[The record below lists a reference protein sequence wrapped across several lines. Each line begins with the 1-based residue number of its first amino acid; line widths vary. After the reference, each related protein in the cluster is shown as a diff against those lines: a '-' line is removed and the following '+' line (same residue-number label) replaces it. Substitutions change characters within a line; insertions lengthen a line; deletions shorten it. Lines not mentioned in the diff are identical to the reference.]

1 LSKALVRTASLD
13 ACQEKINSVK
23 SAPVL
28 FIKELNSVLNVQIFP
43 AKLPNKDQ
51 SVSAI
56 ASIFQGKNNYS
67 CGLTVKFF
75 MS

>member
-1 LSKALVRTASLD
+1 MVRLV
-13 ACQEKINSVK
+13 ACPERISFVK
-23 SAPVL
+23 SVL
-28 FIKELNSVLNVQIFP
+28 ALFTKVLNSALNVQTFP
-43 AKLPNKDQ
+43 AKLPNKVQ
-51 SVSAI
+51 SVLAT

>member
-1 LSKALVRTASLD
+1 MTRLV
-13 ACQEKINSVK
+13 ACQEKISSVK
-23 SAPVL
+23 SAPAL
-28 FIKELNSVLNVQIFP
+28 FTRGLNSALNVQTFP
-43 AKLPNKDQ
+43 AKLLNKVQ